1 MADPLIY
8 ILVTFTAK
16 SGELGIG
23 TLEAIAVPK
32 DFHDQSFDHQLEQLK
47 GFIGTKKVIG
57 INWPKF
63 PSNPGWNLPVQS
75 TTKSRSQVQHE
86 VRSCKVISFSE
97 DRDVVV
103 AVRDAMVPPI
113 SVKKAVA
120 KKSTPKSSATQKHG
134 TGHKSTSPPRNL
146 PVEKS
151 ATVIRKTM
159 GISEE
164 DMEGLDCH
172 LITGENEDKSD
183 TSADSSLDHDDNQQ
197 RFFSSE
203 SEDEDLIPP
212 TPPPPPMKRKRG
224 DQSFKSSSDTKSK
237 RNSSHNKEN
246 SSVTPKRNEKSS
258 AKNSDPQI
266 LTSLDVNIVDTPP
279 SSTTKENPKRV
290 QDEQWT
296 ELVDAE
302 FHGRNEY
309 MDQIDELKKKS
320 RFSTSKFG
328 ILPLI

>member
-1 MADPLIY
+1 M
-8 ILVTFTAK
+8 
-16 SGELGIG
+16 
-23 TLEAIAVPK
+23 
-32 DFHDQSFDHQLEQLK
+32 
-47 GFIGTKKVIG
+47 
-57 INWPKF
+57 
-63 PSNPGWNLPVQS
+63 
-75 TTKSRSQVQHE
+75 
-86 VRSCKVISFSE
+86 
-97 DRDVVV
+97 VV

-151 ATVIRKTM
+151 ATGSTNVFHYLQCRTLTCYTVIRKTM

-237 RNSSHNKEN
+237 
-246 SSVTPKRNEKSS
+246 VFFV
-258 AKNSDPQI
+258 
-266 LTSLDVNIVDTPP
+266 L
-279 SSTTKENPKRV
+279 
-290 QDEQWT
+290 W
-296 ELVDAE
+296 
-302 FHGRNEY
+302 
-309 MDQIDELKKKS
+309 
-320 RFSTSKFG
+320 
-328 ILPLI
+328 